1 MIATTKINSIDDCR
15 GLGTI
20 AAVVFQP
27 LNTIDPV
34 RLVETN
40 FALSDQVEADPG
52 QINLENMPWWRE
64 PLRLLADPTCSDIT
78 VEGSTQL
85 GKTVTL
91 MCMMAQVYLRD
102 PSPSMV
108 VVPTEPDAKFFRD
121 RFYTNCE
128 ASSDRLRDAVP
139 PPRLRN
145 MQAIELRGMRAYL
158 AWSGSSQRLRS
169 KPAKYIFLTE
179 IDVYDYSG
187 EHGDPTRTATRRTD
201 QFYGS
206 TIYRESTPV
215 GENSRIH
222 EYFEAGS
229 KSRWHV
235 KCPHC
240 GKEQPLN
247 FYLNADRKGGI
258 GGIYSEAGDLKTRD
272 KAEADAYYVCLA
284 GCRIDNSF
292 KRVMLLG
299 GRWVESEPSRAAKSF
314 HLWQIFNHKK
324 TFGHIAAEYVK
335 AVEEGTIRE
344 FTQDVLGKR
353 YVAKNKLPMWSS
365 IANRLAFTHTR
376 GTVPDDV
383 WFLTAACDVQE
394 DRVYWLVAGWGPNR
408 TCSIIDWGCWLRYS
422 PMGDEEFEDLAQVP
436 TLLDFEYKVN
446 GLSPLGRATMSPR
459 LVGCDAN
466 YRKNQVI
473 DMIYAEDNPRLFA
486 VRGDHTLKSDR
497 RWRTSP
503 ADRDPETG
511 KPLETGRIIYGI
523 FTHFYQEQ
531 INDRLTDAN
540 DASLRLPSDVL
551 PSGEPLCKQLVNVK
565 RTENSWK
572 AISPKV
578 GEDWRD
584 CLVYASCEADMI
596 VVKTTGNW
604 SEQAFEEWNK
614 TRVADATR
622 STSPPPRK
630 EAESILDR

>member
-1 MIATTKINSIDDCR
+1 MIATTTLIDDCDR
-15 GLGTI
+15 LGSVAAI
-20 AAVVFQP
+20 AFNPVSGS
-27 LNTIDPV
+27 DPV
-34 RLVETN
+34 EIVESN
-40 FALSDQVEADPG
+40 FALSPDVEAGSGFIDL
-52 QINLENMPWWRE
+52 NDMPWWRR
-64 PLRLLADPTCSDIT
+64 PLQLLADPTCTDIA
-78 VEGSTQL
+78 VVGSTQL

-91 MCMMAQVYLRD
+91 MCLLVLVYLYD
-102 PSPSMV
+102 PSPSMIV
-108 VVPTEPDAKFFRD
+108 LPTEPDAKFFRD
-121 RFYTNCE
+121 RFYRNCE
-128 ASSDRLRDAVP
+128 ESSERVAESVP
-139 PPRLRN
+139 PNRLRN

-169 KPAKYIFLTE
+169 KPAKYIFQTE

-187 EHGDPTRTATRRTD
+187 QHGDPTQTSARRTD

-222 EYFEAGS
+222 EYYEAGS
-229 KSRWHV
+229 KGRWHV
-235 KCPHC
+235 QCPHC

-247 FYLNADRKGGI
+247 FYLNADKKGGI
-258 GGIYSEAGDLKTRD
+258 GGIYSESGDLKTRE
-272 KAEADAYYVCLA
+272 KAEQDAYYVCLA
-284 GCRIDNSF
+284 GCKIDNSF
-292 KRVMLLG
+292 KRSMLLG
-299 GRWVESEPSRAAKSF
+299 GRWVESHPERSSKSI

-324 TFGHIAAEYVK
+324 TFGNIAAEYVK

-376 GTVPDDV
+376 GTVPDDI

-422 PMGDEEFEDLAQVP
+422 PMGDAEFDDLAQVP
-436 TLLDFEYKVN
+436 TILDFEYKVN
-446 GLSPLGRATMSPR
+446 GLSPTGRPTMSPR

-473 DMIYAEDNPRLFA
+473 DMIYEVDSKRLFA

-511 KPLETGRIIYGI
+511 KPLDTGRIIYGI

-540 DASLRLPSDVL
+540 DTSLRLPSDVL

-572 AISPKV
+572 AISAKI

-596 VVKTTGNW
+596 VVSTTGNW
-604 SEQAFEEWNK
+604 SEAAFDEWNK
-614 TRVADATR
+614 TRQAAATR
-622 STSPPPRK
+622 STSPKRAEP
-630 EAESILDR
+630 ESILER

>member
-1 MIATTKINSIDDCR
+1 MIATTTTISDCCR
-15 GLGTI
+15 LGEI
-20 AAVVFQP
+20 AAVSFSPVSGS
-27 LNTIDPV
+27 DPV
-34 RLVETN
+34 TIVESN
-40 FALSDQVEADPG
+40 FALSPDVEASSGFID
-52 QINLENMPWWRE
+52 LDEMPWWRR
-64 PLRLLADPTCSDIT
+64 PLQLLADPTCSDMS
-78 VEGSTQL
+78 VMGSTQL

-91 MCMMAQVYLRD
+91 MCLLILVYLYD

-108 VVPTEPDAKFFRD
+108 VLPTEPDAKFFRD
-121 RFYTNCE
+121 RFYRNCE
-128 ASSDRLRDAVP
+128 ESADHVAEAVP
-139 PPRLRN
+139 PSRLRN

-169 KPAKYIFLTE
+169 KPAKYVFQTE

-187 EHGDPTRTATRRTD
+187 EHGDPTQTSARRTD

-215 GENSRIH
+215 GENSKIH
-222 EYFEAGS
+222 EYHEAGS
-229 KSRWHV
+229 KEKWHV
-235 KCPHC
+235 TCPHC

-247 FYLNADRKGGI
+247 FYLNRDSKGGI
-258 GGIYSEAGDLKTRD
+258 GGLYTETGDLKTRD
-272 KAEADAYYVCLA
+272 QVEQDAYYVCLD
-284 GCRIDNSF
+284 GCKIDNSF
-292 KRVMLLG
+292 KRSMLLG
-299 GRWVESEPSRAAKSF
+299 GRWVATYPERSAKSL

-324 TFGHIAAEYVK
+324 TFGNIAAEYVK

-365 IANRLAFTHTR
+365 IANRLAYTHNR

-383 WFLTAACDVQE
+383 WFLTAASDVQE

-408 TCSIIDWGCWLRYS
+408 TCTIIDWGCWLRYN
-422 PMGDEEFEDLAQVP
+422 PMGDEEFDDLAQVP
-436 TLLDFEYKVN
+436 TLLDFAYSVN
-446 GLSPLGRATMSPR
+446 GTSPMGLTTLSPR

-473 DMIYAEDNPRLFA
+473 DMIYEEENPRLIP

-503 ADRDPETG
+503 ADRDPETN

-523 FTHFYQEQ
+523 YTHFYQEQ

-540 DASLRLPSDVL
+540 DFSLRLPADIL

-614 TRVADATR
+614 NRVAKATR
-622 STSPPPRK
+622 STSPTRK